1 MKPQD
6 TPPPGANPRAK
17 KQDKTPPPQPKGFRF
32 GSPLAYIFL
41 LVLGFMLFRNVFQD
55 AGVQRVSYS
64 RFRDAISEGRFSRVQ
79 LSPEWVKGYLKEG
92 AAPAQQGGESANANT
107 ANDNGSNAPA
117 TPAAGSGGA
126 GPLRGEPGALP
137 WMAYRVQGDNDLV
150 PMLEE
155 KGVQYEAV
163 PQSNFSDVL
172 WIWLVPLALAF
183 VFWSFMMRRMAGGMG
198 QGPQGVMSFGKTR
211 AKVQAEADTG
221 VGFKDVAGVDEAVD
235 ELREIVEFLKTPE
248 KFRRLGGRIPKGV
261 LLVGPPGTGK
271 TLLARAVAGEA
282 GVPFF
287 SLSGSEFVEMFVGV
301 GAARVRDLFAQATAK
316 APCIIF
322 IDELDAIGKS
332 RNAGVAGGHDER
344 EQTLNQL
351 LAEMDGFDSRAGLI
365 IIAATNRPEI
375 LDSALMRPGR
385 FDRQVLVDRPDKRGR
400 ERVLEIHSKGVK
412 LGPDVDIKNI
422 ASRTPGFAGADLANV
437 VNEAALLAARKNRD
451 AVLKAD
457 FEEAIE
463 RVVAGLQKKNRRMNE
478 REKEIVAHHEAGH
491 TVVGWMLPNAER
503 VTKVSIIPR
512 GLAALGYTMSMP
524 LEDRYLM
531 SFDELRDK
539 MAAMMGGRAAEE
551 IFVGE
556 VSTGA
561 SNDLKQATDVAKM
574 MVRDYG
580 MSSLGPV
587 ALGAD
592 QGPGFLRSAGLPET
606 RTYSEQTAR
615 MVDEEIRKMVTE
627 ALDRARAVLT
637 QHRDKV
643 EALAARLLAVE
654 VVDED
659 DLRVLLGPKATSGRG
674 LLHPEARQVVSA
686 HPVGEE
692 PLPPDAHHATGTLP
706 DV

>member
-1 MKPQD
+1 MKQQD
-6 TPPPGANPRAK
+6 PTPSGGLGPRARKPEKTPPPG
-17 KQDKTPPPQPKGFRF
+17 KGFKL
-32 GSPLAYIFL
+32 GSPIGYILL
-41 LVLGFMLFRNVFQD
+41 LVLGFLLFRNVFAD
-55 AGVQRVSYS
+55 AGVTRVSYS
-64 RFRDAISEGRFSRVQ
+64 QFREGIEKDQFKKVQVSR
-79 LSPEWVKGYLKEG
+79 EWVKGVLKE
-92 AAPAQQGGESANANT
+92 T
-107 ANDNGSNAPA
+107 
-117 TPAAGSGGA
+117 TPPPEQPGQER
-126 GPLRGEPGALP
+126 PLRGGLSELP
-137 WMAYRVQGDNDLV
+137 WMAYRVEGDEGLV
-150 PMLEE
+150 QLLED
-155 KGVQYEAV
+155 KGIQYEAV
-163 PQSNFSDVL
+163 QQSDLSEVL
-172 WIWLVPLALAF
+172 WIWLIPMGLVLL
-183 VFWSFMMRRMAGGMG
+183 FWSFMMRRVAGGMG
-198 QGPQGVMSFGKTR
+198 QGPQSVMSFGKTR
-211 AKVQAEADTG
+211 AKVQAEVDTG

-301 GAARVRDLFAQATAK
+301 GAARVRDLFAQANAK

-351 LAEMDGFDSRAGLI
+351 LAEMDGFDGRTGLI
-365 IIAATNRPEI
+365 ILAATNRPEI

-400 ERVLEIHSKGVK
+400 ERVLEIHSRNVK
-412 LGPDVDIKNI
+412 LGPDVDLRAI
-422 ASRTPGFAGADLANV
+422 AARTPGFAGADLANV
-437 VNEAALLAARKNRD
+437 VNEAALLAARRNREN
-451 AVLKAD
+451 VTRAD

-463 RVVAGLQKKNRRMNE
+463 RVVAGLEKKNRRMNE

-491 TVVGWMLPNAER
+491 AVVGWMMPHAER

-531 SFDELRDK
+531 SYDELRDK
-539 MAAMMGGRAAEE
+539 MASMMGGRAAEE
-551 IFVGE
+551 IFIGE

-561 SNDLKQATDVAKM
+561 SNDLKQATDIAKM

-592 QGPGFLRSAGLPET
+592 QSPGFLRSAGVPEV

-615 MVDEEIRKMVTE
+615 MVDEEIRKMVSE
-627 ALDRARAVLT
+627 ALDRAREVLSV
-637 QHRDKV
+637 HRDKV
-643 EALAARLLAVE
+643 EALAARLLATE
-654 VVDED
+654 VIDED
-659 DLRVLLGPKATSGRG
+659 EIRLILGPKATAERG
-674 LLHPEARQVVSA
+674 LLHPEARQVISA
-686 HPVGEE
+686 HPPGDE
-692 PLPPDAHHATGTLP
+692 PPPPSAQHAEGKLPDA
-706 DV
+706 

>member
-1 MKPQD
+1 MKPQNL
-6 TPPPGANPRAK
+6 PPPGVDPRGK
-17 KQDKTPPPQPKGFRF
+17 KHEKPTPPKQGFRF
-32 GSPLAYIFL
+32 GSPLGYVLL

-55 AGVQRVSYS
+55 AGVRRVSYS
-64 RFRDAISEGRFSRVQ
+64 QFREAVQQGQFSRVQ
-79 LSPEWVKGYLKEG
+79 VATDWVKGFRKED
-92 AAPAQQGGESANANT
+92 APAPEPQSKDTGGLGT
-107 ANDNGSNAPA
+107 
-117 TPAAGSGGA
+117 
-126 GPLRGEPGALP
+126 LRGEPSALP
-137 WMAYRVQGDNDLV
+137 WLAYRVPDDEQFVPLLEQQGI
-150 PMLEE
+150 
-155 KGVQYEAV
+155 QYEAV
-163 PQSNFSDVL
+163 PQSGFGEVL
-172 WIWLVPLALAF
+172 WLLLLPLGIGFL
-183 VFWSFMMRRMAGGMG
+183 FWSFMARRMAGGMG
-198 QGPQGVMSFGKTR
+198 QGPQSVMSFGKTR
-211 AKVQAEADTG
+211 ARVQAEADTG

-235 ELREIVEFLKTPE
+235 ELREIVDFLKTPE
-248 KFRRLGGRIPKGV
+248 KFRKLGGRIPKGV

-332 RNAGVAGGHDER
+332 RNSGMAGGHDER

-365 IIAATNRPEI
+365 ILAATNRPEI

-400 ERVLEIHSKGVK
+400 ERVLEIHSRGVK
-412 LGPDVDIKNI
+412 LGPDVDLKSI

-437 VNEAALLAARKNRD
+437 VNEAALLAARRNREN
-451 AVLKAD
+451 VTRAD

-463 RVVAGLQKKNRRMNE
+463 RVVAGLEKKNRRMNE

-491 TVVGWMLPNAER
+491 AVVGWMMPHAER

-531 SFDELRDK
+531 SYDELRDK
-539 MAAMMGGRAAEE
+539 MASMMGGRAAEE
-551 IFVGE
+551 IFIGE

-561 SNDLKQATDVAKM
+561 SNDLKQATDIAKM

-587 ALGAD
+587 ALGAE
-592 QGPGFLRSAGLPET
+592 QGPGFLRSAGVPEV
-606 RTYSEQTAR
+606 RSYSEQTAR
-615 MVDEEIRKMVTE
+615 MVDEEIRKMVSE
-627 ALDRARAVLT
+627 ALDRAREVLT
-637 QHRDKV
+637 VNRDKV
-643 EALAARLLAVE
+643 EALAARLLATE
-654 VVDED
+654 VIDED
-659 DLRVLLGPKATSGRG
+659 EIRLILGPKATAERG
-674 LLHPEARQVVSA
+674 LLHPEARQVIAA
-686 HPVGEE
+686 HPPGGEE
-692 PLPPDAHHATGTLP
+692 TPPPSAQHAEGKLPDA
-706 DV
+706 

>member
-1 MKPQD
+1 MKPQN
-6 TPPPGANPRAK
+6 TLPPPGENPRAK
-17 KQDKTPPPQPKGFRF
+17 KQDKPPAPPKGFRF
-32 GSPLAYIFL
+32 GSPLGYILL

-55 AGVQRVSYS
+55 AGVRRVSYS
-64 RFRDAISEGRFSRVQ
+64 ALREGLAEGKFSKVQ
-79 LSPEWVKGYLKEG
+79 LAPEWVKAYLKEG
-92 AAPAQQGGESANANT
+92 AQPQATEAPKE
-107 ANDNGSNAPA
+107 
-117 TPAAGSGGA
+117 GA

-150 PMLEE
+150 KLLED
-155 KGVQYEAV
+155 KGIQYEAV

-172 WIWLVPLALAF
+172 WVWLVPLGLAF

-198 QGPQGVMSFGKTR
+198 QGPQSVMSFGKTR

-287 SLSGSEFVEMFVGV
+287 SLAGSEFVEMFVGV

-322 IDELDAIGKS
+322 IDELDAIGQS
-332 RNAGVAGGHDER
+332 RNAGMAGGHDER

-351 LAEMDGFDSRAGLI
+351 LAEMDGFDGRAGLI
-365 IIAATNRPEI
+365 ILAATNRPEV

-385 FDRQVLVDRPDKRGR
+385 FDRQVRVDRPDKRGR
-400 ERVLEIHSKGVK
+400 ERVREIHSKGVK
-412 LGPDVDIKNI
+412 LGPDVDLKAI

-437 VNEAALLAARKNRD
+437 VNEAALLAARRNRD
-451 AVLKAD
+451 FVMKAD

-463 RVVAGLQKKNRRMNE
+463 RVVAGLEKKNRRMNE

-491 TVVGWMLPNAER
+491 AVVGWMLPHAER

-512 GLAALGYTMSMP
+512 GIAALGYTMSLP

-531 SFDELRDK
+531 SYDELRDK
-539 MAAMMGGRAAEE
+539 MASMMGGRAAEE
-551 IFVGE
+551 IFIGE

-561 SNDLKQATDVAKM
+561 SNDLKQATDVARL

-587 ALGAD
+587 ALSAE
-592 QGPGFLRSAGLPET
+592 QGPGFLRGMGPEV
-606 RTYSEQTAR
+606 RSYSEQTAR
-615 MVDEEIRKMVTE
+615 MVDEEIRKMVSE
-627 ALDRARAVLT
+627 ALDRAREVLT
-637 QHRDKV
+637 VHRDKV
-643 EALAARLLAVE
+643 EALAARLLATE

-659 DLRVLLGPKATSGRG
+659 ELRVILGPKAVAQRG
-674 LLHPEARQVVSA
+674 LLHPEAHQVISA
-686 HPVGEE
+686 HPAASNE
-692 PLPPDAHHATGTLP
+692 PPPAPGVHHTEGSLP

>member
-1 MKPQD
+1 MKPQN
-6 TPPPGANPRAK
+6 TMPPGMSPRGKKQEKPQPPPAN
-17 KQDKTPPPQPKGFRF
+17 KGFRF
-32 GSPLAYIFL
+32 GSPLGYIAL
-41 LVLGFMLFRNVFQD
+41 LLLGFMLFKNVFQD
-55 AGVQRVSYS
+55 AGVQRKTYS
-64 RFRDAISEGRFSRVQ
+64 EFRTAIQEEKFSKVQ
-79 LSPEWVKGYLKEG
+79 IAPDWVKGFLKDN
-92 AAPAQQGGESANANT
+92 AAARASGTPPAGGTER
-107 ANDNGSNAPA
+107 
-117 TPAAGSGGA
+117 
-126 GPLRGEPGALP
+126 LRPELSDLP
-137 WMAYRVQGDNDLV
+137 WMAYRVEGDEQLV
-150 PMLEE
+150 PLLEQQ
-155 KGVQYEAV
+155 GVPYEAV
-163 PQSNFSDVL
+163 VQSGFSDVL
-172 WIWLVPLALAF
+172 LIWLLPLAFAF
-183 VFWSFMMRRMAGGMG
+183 VLWSFMMRRMAGGIG
-198 QGPQGVMSFGKTR
+198 QGPQSVMSFGKTR

-221 VGFKDVAGVDEAVD
+221 VGFNDVAGVDEAVD

-365 IIAATNRPEI
+365 ILAATNRPEI

-412 LGPDVDIKNI
+412 LGPDVDLKSI

-437 VNEAALLAARKNRD
+437 VNEAALLAARRNRD
-451 AVLKAD
+451 FVMRAD

-463 RVVAGLQKKNRRMNE
+463 RVVAGLEKKNRRMNE
-478 REKEIVAHHEAGH
+478 REKDIVAHHEAGH
-491 TVVGWMLPNAER
+491 AVVGWMLPNAER

-512 GLAALGYTMSMP
+512 GIAALGYTMSLP

-531 SFDELRDK
+531 SYDELRDK
-539 MAAMMGGRAAEE
+539 MASMMGGRAAEE
-551 IFVGE
+551 IFIGE

-561 SNDLKQATDVAKM
+561 SNDLKQATEIAKL

-587 ALGAD
+587 ALGSEQNA
-592 QGPGFLRSAGLPET
+592 FLRSAGGPEM
-606 RTYSEQTAR
+606 RSYSEQTAR
-615 MVDEEIRKMVTE
+615 MVDDEIRKMVTE
-627 ALDRARAVLT
+627 ALERAREVLT
-637 QHRDKV
+637 THRDKV
-643 EALAARLLAVE
+643 EALAARLLATE

-659 DLRVLLGPKATSGRG
+659 EILRILGPKATAARG
-674 LLHPEARQVVSA
+674 LLHPEARQVISA
-686 HPVGEE
+686 HPASSDE
-692 PLPPDAHHATGTLP
+692 PPPPGAQHSNGKLPDA
-706 DV
+706 